1 MVGQSL
7 DLTNRRVLA
16 IDDTP
21 ANLEVLLKLLE
32 AQGFDVRVATSGEEA
47 LECVPQANPDII
59 LLDVT
64 MPGID
69 GYETCRRLKAMP
81 DLEEVPVIFL
91 TARTDLEG
99 IVTGFEAGGADYV
112 TKPFQQ
118 EELLARLKGHLE
130 RALLRQR
137 LAEANQQLATANER
151 LEEQVRARTA
161 ELNRSVEE
169 LRARD
174 RIAGHMLAVHS
185 MEETLAVVLEVIG
198 QLIPCERVAAYLMR
212 QGQLTA
218 VAASGSDGPLGGEG
232 GQTLQTDPAVSA
244 VLDEMEAAPARIGD
258 DGRRALMPVLRN
270 DQLIGTIELVSAAA
284 ISDAD
289 LAMIGRL
296 APQVAIAIQDAQVRN
311 DPQEWT
317 QELDSLLQSEGEI
330 DMIED
335 AE

>member
-1 MVGQSL
+1 MVEQSL
-7 DLTNRRVLA
+7 DLTNCTVLA

-21 ANLEVLLKLLE
+21 ANLEVLLNLLE
-32 AQGFDVRVATSGEEA
+32 AEGFDVRVASSGEEA
-47 LECVPQANPDII
+47 LGCVRQANPDII
-59 LLDVT
+59 LLDVM

-69 GYETCRRLKAMP
+69 GYETCRRLKAMAG
-81 DLEEVPVIFL
+81 LEEVPVIFL

-112 TKPFQQ
+112 AKPFQHQ
-118 EELLARLKGHLE
+118 ELLARLKSHLE

-137 LAEANQQLATANER
+137 LAAANQQLATANER

-174 RIAGHMLAVHS
+174 RIARHMLAVHS
-185 MEETLAVVLEVIG
+185 MEDTLAMVLEVIG
-198 QLIPCERVAAYLMR
+198 QLISCERVAAYLMR
-212 QGQLTA
+212 HGQLTA
-218 VAASGSDGPLGGEG
+218 VAASGADLR
-232 GQTLQTDPAVSA
+232 TDPAVAA
-244 VLDEMEAAPARIGD
+244 VLDEMEAAPALIGD
-258 DGRRALMPVLRN
+258 DGRRALVPILRN
-270 DQLIGTIELVSAAA
+270 DQLIGTIELAAAAA

-335 AE
+335 PE